1 MEEFASHARL
11 IGWETSRAN
20 SLNLPLLEHTILRRI
35 GERGQ
40 S

>member
-1 MEEFASHARL
+1 MEGFASHAR
-11 IGWETSRAN
+11 WKTSRLN
-20 SLNLPLLEHTILRRI
+20 SLNLPLLEHTMLRRI